1 MYMPKRNKATLT
13 ETETEKNIPAQ
24 VDKSGT
30 GCVGSLLLGKEA
42 FQSQGPFSD
51 DGVGMERLHT

>member
-24 VDKSGT
+24 VDKAGT

-42 FQSQGPFSD
+42 F
-51 DGVGMERLHT
+51 

>member
-13 ETETEKNIPAQ
+13 EIETEKNIPTQ

-30 GCVGSLLLGKEA
+30 GCVGSLSLGKEM
-42 FQSQGPFSD
+42 F
-51 DGVGMERLHT
+51 